1 MPPSSPSGGSTPPSP
16 NFWIGCVAIPDLPAW
31 AIEASGTVDDPFYVL
46 EAGRVVGASRG
57 SRLQG
62 VEPGQTEHRARVLA
76 ADARAVARDPAL
88 EDARWLNTLD
98 RLHRITPRIDAAAPG
113 LAYFEPIDAD
123 ALRAFTRAVGQP
135 VGIATTR
142 ALARLAAHALTQRSP
157 TAGSSKETSKE
168 TAGHEPPVSPQNA
181 SPGKILCI
189 RPEAERTFLARTS
202 PRVLPDLGYPEDLAE
217 RLQLFGYSTLADTQ
231 SLTQRHLDAQFG
243 NVGTRLYRFL
253 HADPDRVTYYVPPDS
268 LAAEAVMERPAREPG
283 PVNAAIQR
291 CAEDLEERL
300 GRRACRRLT
309 LELDTGDDTLVR
321 SRALLE
327 PRRSARVLRQD
338 AEALLR
344 PLLGAYVHALRL
356 KAGSLREPGGS
367 QADLFFQKPGLE
379 RAIRAVQAR
388 FPGALL
394 RVTRERDAVFE
405 DERFRYDQRET
416 VLAPG
421 S

>member
-1 MPPSSPSGGSTPPSP
+1 MPPSSPSRESTPPSP
-16 NFWIGCVAIPDLPAW
+16 GFWIGCLSFPDLPAW
-31 AIEASGTVDDPFYVL
+31 AIGASGTVDDPFYVL

-62 VEPGQTEHRARVLA
+62 VEPGQTEYRARVLA
-76 ADARAVARDPAL
+76 ADARPVARDPAL

-123 ALRAFTRAVGQP
+123 ALRAFSRAVGQP

-142 ALARLAAHALTQRSP
+142 SLARLAAHALTQRSP
-157 TAGSSKETSKE
+157 TAGSTR
-168 TAGHEPPVSPQNA
+168 EPPKKPARPEPPISPLN
-181 SPGKILCI
+181 SPSGRILCI

-202 PRVLPDLGYPEDLAE
+202 IEVLPDLGYSEDVAE
-217 RLQLFGYSTLADTQ
+217 RLHLFGYSTLADTQ
-231 SLTQRHLDAQFG
+231 SLTRRHLDAQFG
-243 NVGTRLYRFL
+243 DVGTRLYRFL
-253 HADPDRVTYYVPPDS
+253 HADPERVTYYAPPDI
-268 LAAEAVMERPAREPG
+268 LEAEAVMERPVREPG
-283 PVNAAIQR
+283 PVNAAIQQ

-344 PLLGAYVHALRL
+344 PLLGAYVHTLRL

-379 RAIRAVQAR
+379 HAIRAVQAR

-405 DERFRYDQRET
+405 DERFRYDQCET
-416 VLAPG
+416 ILAPG
-421 S
+421 A